1 MTEKVKPVPEGYH
14 TVTPA
19 LTVQGTPKLID
30 FLKQAFDAKEIE
42 VMKRP
47 DGAIAH
53 AEVRIGDSVVMMGEA
68 LGEAKPSPGSFYLY
82 VADADA
88 TYKRAIR
95 AGATSIRELRDEFY
109 GDRNGAV
116 RDPVGNS
123 WWIGTRKEN
132 LSREE
137 LQRRA
142 EAQWKQQR

>member
-1 MTEKVKPVPEGYH
+1 MSDKVKPVPEGYH

-53 AEVRIGDSVVMMGEA
+53 AEVRIGDSVVM
-68 LGEAKPSPGSFYLY
+68 LGEANAELKPTPGSFYLY
-82 VADADA
+82 VTDADA

-116 RDPVGNS
+116 RDPFGNS